1 MKLRHALL
9 VLAVAGL
16 AVIGLAAPASA
27 KAKSGTE
34 HILAL
39 SNSSSSKR
47 YTVIGIGPIH
57 ARGVD
62 IQLSA
67 TKDRFKFPD
76 GALLVK
82 HNPKHD
88 HNMSDPKTCLQT
100 YTESGTYTVTGGTGA
115 YKTATGHGK
124 YSLSIIAVGCSQS
137 RPPKPFQ
144 LQLRASGPLTK

>member
-9 VLAVAGL
+9 VLAVAGM

-34 HILAL
+34 HFLAL
-39 SNSSSSKR
+39 SNSSNSKR

-76 GALLVK
+76 GALLIKHKPK
-82 HNPKHD
+82 HN
-88 HNMSDPKTCLQT
+88 HNSSDPKTCLQT
-100 YTESGTYTVTGGTGA
+100 YTESGTYKITSGTGA
-115 YKTATGHGK
+115 YKNATGHGK
-124 YSLSIIAVGCSQS
+124 YALTVLAVGCSQS
-137 RPPKPFQ
+137 KPPNPFQ
-144 LQLRASGPLTK
+144 LQVRASGPLTK